1 MRLSYAKCLAA
12 VFAMCCSPSTLS
24 LFLPPPPPPG
34 RLIFVVTAR
43 PPYCLETMS
52 GEKKATFRAIDD
64 ELQKEDSGGEPVN
77 TFFFV
82 ISQVKAIRK

>member
-12 VFAMCCSPSTLS
+12 VFAMGC
-24 LFLPPPPPPG
+24 PPPPPSLFPPPPP

>member
-1 MRLSYAKCLAA
+1 MIS
-12 VFAMCCSPSTLS
+12 CSVRYVLLTLYPFS
-24 LFLPPPPPPG
+24 PPPPNPSPR

-52 GEKKATFRAIDD
+52 GEKEATFRAIDD

>member
-1 MRLSYAKCLAA
+1 
-12 VFAMCCSPSTLS
+12 
-24 LFLPPPPPPG
+24 
-34 RLIFVVTAR
+34 
-43 PPYCLETMS
+43 MS
-52 GEKKATFRAIDD
+52 GEKEATFRAIDD